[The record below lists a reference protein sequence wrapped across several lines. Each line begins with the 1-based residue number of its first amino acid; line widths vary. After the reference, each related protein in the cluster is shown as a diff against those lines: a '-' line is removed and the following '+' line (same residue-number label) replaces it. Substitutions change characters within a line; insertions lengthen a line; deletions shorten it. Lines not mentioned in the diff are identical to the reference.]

1 MIDYLFR
8 ISDVYLFA
16 LLSCVSIVIS
26 VIAVYLVK
34 RFIPFHLRSQDNN
47 VIGNTAALISVIYGV
62 LAGLSALYLINN
74 NNYTADA
81 VQREA
86 NAVAD
91 IYRDSQWLQDPAKIK
106 IQTAIKSYLTRVIDT
121 EWTLMKNGQHIENRE
136 GNLIIDQ
143 ITNELIHY
151 NAISNSASLLM
162 HDMLDEI
169 RNLYDARQQRI
180 QMSYNALSSALWIVI
195 IIGTILT
202 LFINYLFGVNF
213 YLHQI
218 TVIAAALMTSSMIF
232 LLITLDKP
240 FQGQFIIGPDA
251 FQTILADIE
260 SKPKPI

>member
-1 MIDYLFR
+1 MDYLFR
-8 ISDVYLFA
+8 MSDTYLFI
-16 LLSCVSIVIS
+16 LLSCVSIVVSI
-26 VIAVYLVK
+26 VAVYLVK
-34 RFIPFHLRSQDNN
+34 RYIPFHLRSQDNN

-74 NNYTADA
+74 NNFTADA

-91 IYRDSQWLQDPAKIK
+91 IYRDSQWLKEPVKNK
-106 IQTAIKSYLTRVIDT
+106 IQAQIKHYLGRVIHT
-121 EWTLMKNGQHIENRE
+121 EWTLMANGQHIANRE

-151 NAISNSASLLM
+151 RSLTSSESLLM

-180 QMSYNALSSALWIVI
+180 QMSYNALSPELWVVI

-213 YLHQI
+213 YLHVI

-232 LLITLDKP
+232 LLVTLDKP

-251 FQTILADIE
+251 FQTILTDIE
-260 SKPKPI
+260 SPPKPI